1 MCTPSIH
8 AAVVALMRRHYVQ
21 FYEAGL
27 EKLLDV
33 ANWTS
38 ADRENMEVL
47 AKTVRDNVQ
56 EELDRFADEEGHEYD
71 NDFGLGGDPMDI
83 TAEEVGQLIIE
94 RALQGFEE
102 AGPLPEV
109 PGIPYC
115 TPRTILL
122 YRLAGCDPLAGSAGI
137 RFLCTVSEFLEHR
150 FDYH

>member
-1 MCTPSIH
+1 MCTPSTH
-8 AAVVALMRRHYVQ
+8 AAVVALIRRHYVQ

-47 AKTVRDNVQ
+47 AKAVRDCVQ

-102 AGPLPEV
+102 AGPLQEPL
-109 PGIPYC
+109 GIPYC
-115 TPRTILL
+115 TPRTILV
-122 YRLAGCDPLAGSAGI
+122 YRLAGCDPLAGSASMQ
-137 RFLCTVSEFLEHR
+137 FLCTVSEFLEHR
-150 FDYH
+150 YLYN